1 MESSNKGNDGGK
13 IMKIKEFSIIRYG
26 PLPNT
31 GRILLHNFNLFWG
44 KNEDGKTLTIDAL
57 VKLLLG
63 RNVRDFERIDRV
75 EENPEGYVIIKY
87 EGKEIKLPEK
97 RNLTKVTN
105 LSPTEC
111 RNIFIIRNSDLSIAR
126 ESEFYTNVT
135 DRLTGL
141 RTEDISNI
149 KNALREIGKITP
161 GGEFR
166 DVKDEKLKTRVKN
179 AKELIKKIDDL
190 REEIKK
196 KRYDEVEEESVK
208 LREEIESIRHEIE
221 RLDHARKREKY
232 EKGKEALDS
241 LREFL
246 EKLKDLEIY
255 NEKDEQLWRDCE
267 KDIEKYS
274 KEKEEV
280 SAKLR
285 KKEEELEKISEK
297 LTKKEQNFQ
306 ILKDKKR
313 KIEDEVKPELKNY
326 EMGVGKIKS
335 EETKNKFYTGAV
347 IASIVLLSIS
357 MLGAIINPSP
367 IFYGLSAVF
376 LISTTVF
383 VVLKFSFVQKRAHF
397 AAVFER
403 IKLSCS
409 KFKLDAETPEEIYS
423 NIQKFE
429 EEYQKEHDD
438 LQDIRRK
445 KENLEENIKELRGK
459 KIPEIED
466 KIESAK
472 KEIEKIKSKS
482 KEENRQEYT
491 KKLKSKQQLQTSI
504 EKKVSVL
511 ESLLEKK
518 SKKPE
523 DNISYW
529 DEEIGKLEE
538 YRDKAK
544 DIKYSETD
552 KSKLEEEEK
561 QKLEEELEE
570 INQRMESVQKKMEDI
585 KRDANEI
592 LRMEEHLYCR
602 TSVDLEAIKNK
613 LQEFITENE
622 NTKDNVLE
630 IIKILDEIE
639 AEEKEKISELFGK
652 ESSISNYFNKITNGL
667 YEEVIFEQ
675 ETGKIK
681 VKRRDG
687 AILEAEKLSGGAYD
701 QLYFSIRLA
710 LGEKLLRGKKGFFIM
725 DDPFIK
731 ADSDR
736 LQRQIEMLRKI
747 SESGWQVIYFSAKS
761 EIKDTLKEDIESG
774 AINYVEPQGIFPS
787 K

>member
-1 MESSNKGNDGGK
+1 
-13 IMKIKEFSIIRYG
+13 
-26 PLPNT
+26 
-31 GRILLHNFNLFWG
+31 
-44 KNEDGKTLTIDAL
+44 
-57 VKLLLG
+57 
-63 RNVRDFERIDRV
+63 
-75 EENPEGYVIIKY
+75 
-87 EGKEIKLPEK
+87 
-97 RNLTKVTN
+97 
-105 LSPTEC
+105 
-111 RNIFIIRNSDLSIAR
+111 
-126 ESEFYTNVT
+126 
-135 DRLTGL
+135 
-141 RTEDISNI
+141 
-149 KNALREIGKITP
+149 
-161 GGEFR
+161 
-166 DVKDEKLKTRVKN
+166 
-179 AKELIKKIDDL
+179 
-190 REEIKK
+190 
-196 KRYDEVEEESVK
+196 
-208 LREEIESIRHEIE
+208 
-221 RLDHARKREKY
+221 
-232 EKGKEALDS
+232 
-241 LREFL
+241 
-246 EKLKDLEIY
+246 
-255 NEKDEQLWRDCE
+255 
-267 KDIEKYS
+267 
-274 KEKEEV
+274 
-280 SAKLR
+280 
-285 KKEEELEKISEK
+285 
-297 LTKKEQNFQ
+297 
-306 ILKDKKR
+306 
-313 KIEDEVKPELKNY
+313 
-326 EMGVGKIKS
+326 
-335 EETKNKFYTGAV
+335 
-347 IASIVLLSIS
+347 
-357 MLGAIINPSP
+357 
-367 IFYGLSAVF
+367 
-376 LISTTVF
+376 
-383 VVLKFSFVQKRAHF
+383 
-397 AAVFER
+397 
-403 IKLSCS
+403 

-429 EEYQKEHDD
+429 EEYQKVHDD

-466 KIESAK
+466 KIESTK
-472 KEIEKIKSKS
+472 KKIEKIKSKS

-491 KKLKSKQQLQTSI
+491 KKLESKQQLQTSI

-552 KSKLEEEEK
+552 KSKLEEKK

-570 INQRMESVQKKMEDI
+570 INQRMESVQKKMENI
-585 KRDANEI
+585 ERNVNEI

-613 LQEFITENE
+613 LQEFIAKNE

-652 ESSISNYFNKITNGL
+652 ESSISSYFNKITNGL

-681 VKRRDG
+681 VKRKDG
-687 AILEAEKLSGGAYD
+687 VILEAEKLSGGAYD

-774 AINYVEPQGIFPS
+774 VINYVEPQGIFPS